1 MVQEVKLVKI
11 VLRFYFQQRLC
22 KQTISNDFS
31 FKISKKNIEIIVFP
45 NGKKYL
51 LPHYVWT
58 YFNRNNQTFTKFRNI
73 LKEYFLKL
81 RIGF

>member
-1 MVQEVKLVKI
+1 MLFVYYYNCLKPKNFWKI
-11 VLRFYFQQRLC
+11 
-22 KQTISNDFS
+22 ISRSNQI
-31 FKISKKNIEIIVFP
+31 KIEIY
-45 NGKKYL
+45 NLHACLHACGKKYL